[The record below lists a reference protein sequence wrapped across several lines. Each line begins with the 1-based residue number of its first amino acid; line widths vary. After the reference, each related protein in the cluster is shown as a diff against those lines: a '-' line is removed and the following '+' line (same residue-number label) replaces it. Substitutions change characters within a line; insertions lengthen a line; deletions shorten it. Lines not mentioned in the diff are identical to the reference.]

1 MKLFKKKNKI
11 QLKPPKETM
20 AVVKN
25 TDEQSKYQVYTMPVH
40 HNVNSEPNYYN
51 NFENSYYDFVKQ
63 NLSMIT
69 LE

>member
-40 HNVNSEPNYYN
+40 HNVNTEPNYYN
-51 NFENSYYDFVKQ
+51 NF
-63 NLSMIT
+63 
-69 LE
+69 

>member
-20 AVVKN
+20 A
-25 TDEQSKYQVYTMPVH
+25 DEQSKYEVYTIPVH
-40 HNVNSEPNYYN
+40 HNVNTKPNYYN